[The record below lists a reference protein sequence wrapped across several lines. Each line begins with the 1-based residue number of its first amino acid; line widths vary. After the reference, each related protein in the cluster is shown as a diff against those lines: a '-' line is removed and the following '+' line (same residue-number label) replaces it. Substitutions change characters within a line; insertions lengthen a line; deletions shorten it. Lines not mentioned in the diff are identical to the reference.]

1 MYIYI
6 YINYNYLLQRR
17 LDQLGTAVW
26 IKLGSYSNSE
36 VAQAA
41 LPPATTTTP
50 ADNAGFALAH
60 L

>member
-1 MYIYI
+1 MILYQL
-6 YINYNYLLQRR
+6 NYLLQRR

-50 ADNAGFALAH
+50 ADDAGCALAH

>member
-1 MYIYI
+1 
-6 YINYNYLLQRR
+6 LLQRR

-26 IKLGSYSNSE
+26 INLGSYSNSE

-50 ADNAGFALAH
+50 ADNAGLALAH